1 MDFIL
6 WIIVLG
12 LFVLSFVALV
22 YPVLPSVTAVWAG
35 FLVYQFLINPNEL
48 TVFFWVSMI
57 VLTIILMLADIFAS
71 SLSVKKFGGTKTGE
85 RVAAISVIIGTFIYP
100 PFGII
105 VLPFVA
111 VLLAELFQDRNFK
124 QALISSIGSLI
135 GFLSGRFAEGLIQV
149 VMIIWFFLTI
159 WF

>member
-57 VLTIILMLADIFAS
+57 ILTIILMLADVFAS

-85 RVAAISVIIGTFIYP
+85 RVAAVSVIIGSFIYP

-105 VLPFVA
+105 ILPFIA

-124 QALISSIGSLI
+124 QAVISSIGSLI
-135 GFLSGRFAEGLIQV
+135 GFLSGRLAEGLIQV

-159 WF
+159 